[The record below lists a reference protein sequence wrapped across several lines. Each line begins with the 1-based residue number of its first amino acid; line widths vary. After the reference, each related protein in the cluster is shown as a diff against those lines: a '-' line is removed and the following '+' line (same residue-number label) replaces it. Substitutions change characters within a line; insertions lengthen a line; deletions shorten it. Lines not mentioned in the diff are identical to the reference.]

1 MGHIGQVIQ
10 NKTRKLKQER
20 KHCLAELRCNIVT
33 MKGSRP
39 KVLRLNL
46 ECSSEIQT
54 PFFSAA
60 SSPVSEKAKLQGQRM
75 RHSTPVSSPEEPSTS
90 YTRTSGEN
98 SLSSSDIGTPTFLF
112 CQQNPLYEK
121 QGIWSRTSN
130 HINDL
135 DNPTAAP
142 DSITERIIILSTTS
156 EMFNSNDKRVF
167 WIPQDHDIDK
177 KRREIEAHGK
187 GLRNAYSLTQAKF
200 DNLGLRNEYL
210 ITEGLSHKQN
220 FGEDLRF
227 NSSIREAVSLG
238 RTSSIPPPL
247 CSICQQKS
255 PTFGKPP
262 RQFYYQELEEATDGF
277 SDKNFLA
284 EGGFGLVHRGVLRDG
299 LVVAIKQLK
308 FAGSQAD
315 ADFCREVRVLSCAQH
330 RNVVLLIG
338 YCIEQNKRLLVYEY
352 ICNGSLDLHLH
363 GKTVINLDWDLRLKI
378 AIGAARGL
386 RYLHEDCR
394 VGCIIHRDMRP
405 HNILLTHDFQP
416 LVADFG
422 LARLYSEWE
431 FCDEERVVGTSG
443 YLAPE
448 YFNGAKFTEKVD
460 IYAFGL
466 VLLELITSQKTWDLQ
481 WHDGQQFSLENFFCH
496 LLSRKN
502 QLPHS
507 HMAGYQLHNLP
518 FELQAMGHAAT
529 QCLQKDP
536 DLRPPMSKVLRLLEG
551 RGTVLPLELDMN
563 STGSRS
569 GRMNGLNASTS
580 QSRSKHS
587 RRLSH

>member
-1 MGHIGQVIQ
+1 
-10 NKTRKLKQER
+10 
-20 KHCLAELRCNIVT
+20 
-33 MKGSRP
+33 MKGSQP

-60 SSPVSEKAKLQGQRM
+60 SSPVSDKAKSQGQRM
-75 RHSTPVSSPEEPSTS
+75 KHSTPVSSPDEPSTS
-90 YTRTSGEN
+90 YTRTSEEN

-130 HINDL
+130 LINEL

-156 EMFNSNDKRVF
+156 QMFNPNDKRVF
-167 WIPQDHDIDK
+167 WIPQNHNIDK
-177 KRREIEAHGK
+177 KRREIE
-187 GLRNAYSLTQAKF
+187 TQTKL
-200 DNLGLRNEYL
+200 DNLVLRNEYM
-210 ITEGLSHKQN
+210 ITGGPSHKQN
-220 FGEDLRF
+220 IVKDLRF

-247 CSICQQKS
+247 CSICQQKT

-338 YCIEQNKRLLVYEY
+338 FCVEKNKRLLVYEY

-363 GKTVINLDWDLRLKI
+363 GIFFFL
-378 AIGAARGL
+378 
-386 RYLHEDCR
+386 LHA
-394 VGCIIHRDMRP
+394 H
-405 HNILLTHDFQP
+405 
-416 LVADFG
+416 
-422 LARLYSEWE
+422 
-431 FCDEERVVGTSG
+431 
-443 YLAPE
+443 
-448 YFNGAKFTEKVD
+448 
-460 IYAFGL
+460 
-466 VLLELITSQKTWDLQ
+466 
-481 WHDGQQFSLENFFCH
+481 
-496 LLSRKN
+496 
-502 QLPHS
+502 
-507 HMAGYQLHNLP
+507 
-518 FELQAMGHAAT
+518 
-529 QCLQKDP
+529 
-536 DLRPPMSKVLRLLEG
+536 
-551 RGTVLPLELDMN
+551 
-563 STGSRS
+563 
-569 GRMNGLNASTS
+569 
-580 QSRSKHS
+580 
-587 RRLSH
+587 